1 MGFKL
6 VIMATGPMD
15 THLTEEQ
22 AEEWPRRLRELVPDI
37 EIESCPSVEE
47 AMDVIG
53 DADAAFGNVIPEL
66 FERAKRLRWVQSPR
80 VAPKAG
86 YYHRALVDSDVVV
99 TNMRGIF
106 SDLIGAHIMAFLLA
120 FSRGMHVYLPRQLR
134 REWNKD
140 APTVYLPEA
149 TAVIVGVGGIG
160 AEAARLC
167 SQFGITV
174 LGVDARVTE
183 LPPGVSELY
192 RPDRLH
198 EVLPRADFLVV
209 TVPETPETI
218 GMFAAPVFRLMKS
231 TAYLINIGRGATVVL
246 DDLVAALRAG
256 EIAGAGLDVY
266 ETEPLPPDHPLWTT
280 PGVLMTPHMA
290 ASGPY
295 VEERRAEIFMDNC
308 VRFNEGR
315 ELRNVVDKARWF

>member
-47 AMDVIG
+47 AMDVIA

-66 FERAKRLRWVQSPR
+66 FERAARLRWVQSPR

-86 YYHRALVDSDVVV
+86 YYHRALIDSDVVV

-106 SDLIGAHIMAFLLA
+106 SDRIGPHIMAFLLA
-120 FSRGMHVYLPRQLR
+120 FSRGLHVYLPRQLR

-183 LPPGVSELY
+183 PPPGVSELY
-192 RPDRLH
+192 GPDRLH

>member
-6 VIMATGPMD
+6 VIMAEGPTD
-15 THLTEEQ
+15 THLTDEQ
-22 AEEWPRRLRELVPDI
+22 AEEWPRRLRELVPGI

-53 DADAAFGNVIPEL
+53 DADAAFGDVIPEL
-66 FERAKRLRWVQSPR
+66 FERAGRLRWIQSPR
-80 VAPKAG
+80 AAPKAG
-86 YYHRALVDSDVVV
+86 YYHRTLVDSDVVV

-106 SDLIGAHIMAFLLA
+106 GDHIGPHIMALLLA

-134 REWNKD
+134 REWNKG
-140 APTVYLPEA
+140 APTVYLREA
-149 TAVIVGVGGIG
+149 TAVIVGVGSIG

-183 LPPGVSELY
+183 PPPGVAELY
-192 RPDRLH
+192 GPDRLH

-209 TVPETPETI
+209 TVPETPETA
-218 GMFAAPVFRLMKS
+218 GMFAAPLFRLMKS

-246 DDLVAALRAG
+246 DDLVDALRGG

-266 ETEPLPPDHPLWTT
+266 ETEPLPRDHPLWTT
-280 PGVLMTPHMA
+280 PGVLMTPHVA
-290 ASGPY
+290 AAGPY
-295 VEERRAEIFMDNC
+295 MEERRAEVFMDNC

>member
-47 AMDVIG
+47 AMDVIA

-66 FERAKRLRWVQSPR
+66 FERAARLRWVQSPR

-106 SDLIGAHIMAFLLA
+106 SDIIGAHIMAFLLA
-120 FSRGMHVYLPRQLR
+120 FSRGMHVYLPRQLKS
-134 REWNKD
+134 EWNKD

-183 LPPGVSELY
+183 PPPGVSELY
-192 RPDRLH
+192 GPDRLH

-315 ELRNVVDKARWF
+315 ELRNIVDKARWF

>member
-6 VIMATGPMD
+6 VIVATGPMD

-47 AMDVIG
+47 AMDVIA

-66 FERAKRLRWVQSPR
+66 FERAARLRWVQSPR

-106 SDLIGAHIMAFLLA
+106 SDIIGAHIMAFLLA

-183 LPPGVSELY
+183 PPPGVSELY
-192 RPDRLH
+192 GPDRLH
-198 EVLPRADFLVV
+198 EVLPRADFLLV
-209 TVPETPETI
+209 TVPETPETT

-308 VRFNEGR
+308 VRFNEDR

>member
-47 AMDVIG
+47 AMDVIA

-66 FERAKRLRWVQSPR
+66 FERAARLRWVQSPR

-106 SDLIGAHIMAFLLA
+106 SDIIGAHIMAFLLA
-120 FSRGMHVYLPRQLR
+120 FSRGMHVYLPRQLKS
-134 REWNKD
+134 EWNKD

-183 LPPGVSELY
+183 PPPGVSELY

>member
-47 AMDVIG
+47 AMDVIA

-66 FERAKRLRWVQSPR
+66 FERAARLRWVQSPR

-106 SDLIGAHIMAFLLA
+106 SDIIGAHIMAFLLA
-120 FSRGMHVYLPRQLR
+120 FSRGMHVYLPRQLKSA
-134 REWNKD
+134 WNKD

-174 LGVDARVTE
+174 VGVDARVTE
-183 LPPGVSELY
+183 PPPGVSELY

-266 ETEPLPPDHPLWTT
+266 ETEPLPPDHPLWTK

>member
-47 AMDVIG
+47 AMDVIA

-66 FERAKRLRWVQSPR
+66 FERAARLRWVQSPR

-106 SDLIGAHIMAFLLA
+106 SDIIGAHIMAFLLA
-120 FSRGMHVYLPRQLR
+120 FSRGMHVYLPRQLKS
-134 REWNKD
+134 EWNKD

-183 LPPGVSELY
+183 PPPGVSELY
-192 RPDRLH
+192 GPDRLH

-209 TVPETPETI
+209 TVPETPETV
-218 GMFAAPVFRLMKS
+218 GMFGAPVFRLMKS

>member
-47 AMDVIG
+47 AMDVIA

-86 YYHRALVDSDVVV
+86 YYHRALVHSDVVV

-134 REWNKD
+134 REWEKE

-183 LPPGVSELY
+183 PPPGVSELY

-209 TVPETPETI
+209 TVPETPETV

-280 PGVLMTPHMA
+280 AGVLMTPHMA

-308 VRFNEGR
+308 VRFNEGK
-315 ELRNVVDKARWF
+315 EMRNVVDKARWF

>member
-47 AMDVIG
+47 AMDVIA

-66 FERAKRLRWVQSPR
+66 FERAARLRWVQSPR

-106 SDLIGAHIMAFLLA
+106 SDIIGAHIMAFLLA
-120 FSRGMHVYLPRQLR
+120 FSRGMHVYLPRQLK
-134 REWNKD
+134 REWRKE

-167 SQFGITV
+167 SHFGITV

-183 LPPGVSELY
+183 PPPGVAELY
-192 RPDRLH
+192 GPDRLH

>member
-6 VIMATGPMD
+6 VIVATGPMD

-47 AMDVIG
+47 AMDVIA

-66 FERAKRLRWVQSPR
+66 FERAARLRWVQSPR

-106 SDLIGAHIMAFLLA
+106 SDIIGAHIMAFLLA

-183 LPPGVSELY
+183 PPPGVSELY
-192 RPDRLH
+192 GPDRFH
-198 EVLPRADFLVV
+198 EVLPRADFLLV
-209 TVPETPETI
+209 TVPETPETT

-308 VRFNEGR
+308 VRFNEDR

>member
-6 VIMATGPMD
+6 VIIATGPMD
-15 THLTEEQ
+15 THLTDEQ
-22 AEEWPRRLRELVPDI
+22 AEEWPRRLRELIPDM
-37 EIESCPSVEE
+37 EIASCPSVEE

-66 FERAKRLRWVQSPR
+66 FERAARLRWVQSPR

-106 SDLIGAHIMAFLLA
+106 GDHIGPHVMAFLLA

-134 REWNKD
+134 REWHKG
-140 APTVYLPEA
+140 APTVYLREA

-160 AEAARLC
+160 AETARLC

-183 LPPGVSELY
+183 PPPGVSELY
-192 RPDRLH
+192 GPDRLH
-198 EVLPRADFLVV
+198 EVLPRADFLIV
-209 TVPETPETI
+209 TVPETPETV
-218 GMFAAPVFRLMKS
+218 GMFAAPVFHVMKP

-266 ETEPLPPDHPLWTT
+266 ETEPLPRDHPLWTT
-280 PGVLMTPHMA
+280 PGVLMTPHVA
-290 ASGPY
+290 ANGPY